1 MNALKNQVTLIGN
14 IGKDVELRTV
24 GENRCVATITLAT
37 NEYYKNNKGELI
49 KETQWHHVKAWGK
62 LAESM
67 SNILS
72 KGDEIMIQ
80 GKLTYSSFEN
90 KEGKKQYVT
99 EVIAKEFLK
108 MTKKVEIVA

>member
-24 GENRCVATITLAT
+24 GDNRSLSTITLAT

-49 KETQWHHVKAWGK
+49 KETQWHNLKAWGK
-62 LAESM
+62 LADTM

-72 KGDEIMIQ
+72 KGDEVMIQ
-80 GKLTYSSFEN
+80 GKLTYRSFEN
-90 KEGKKQYVT
+90 KEGNKQYVT
-99 EVIAKEFLK
+99 EIVVSEFLK
-108 MTKKVEIVA
+108 MTKKAEIAA

>member
-14 IGKDVELRTV
+14 IGKDVELKTV
-24 GENRCVATITLAT
+24 GDNRSLAIIALAT

-49 KETQWHHVKAWGK
+49 KETQWHNIKAWGK
-62 LAESM
+62 IAETM

-90 KEGKKQYVT
+90 KEGNKQYVT
-99 EVIAKEFLK
+99 EIIVSEFLK
-108 MTKKVEIVA
+108 MTKKAEIAA